1 VTDHGDVGLAR
12 SGRREV
18 RSAPS
23 EASHRVI
30 YKQWQILQRRYM
42 HKPLGR
48 PKSLTDEQDRQI
60 AELRSQG
67 LSLQKIADAL
77 GLKRSSVYSSW
88 LRAEKKEAAN

>member
-30 YKQWQILQRRYM
+30 YKQWQILQRTPFTFSTPCSRFDI
-42 HKPLGR
+42 PAGAIVVFIPWCR
-48 PKSLTDEQDRQI
+48 G
-60 AELRSQG
+60 AEAR
-67 LSLQKIADAL
+67 
-77 GLKRSSVYSSW
+77 
-88 LRAEKKEAAN
+88 AANQGNKGDCRPVALAQA